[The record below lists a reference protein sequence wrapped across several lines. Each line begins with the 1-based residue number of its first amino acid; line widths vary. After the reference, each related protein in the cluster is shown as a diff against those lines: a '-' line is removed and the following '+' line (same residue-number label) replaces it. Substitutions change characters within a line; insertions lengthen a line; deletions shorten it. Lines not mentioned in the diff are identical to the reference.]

1 MKKKIKY
8 IILFSV
14 LGILG
19 IVYAV
24 FYILYPNETKE
35 TTALV
40 LDYVCSKPLPVVG
53 FSALTLGIF
62 IIKIIKVSGIGKK
75 SLNECRSDL
84 ESSKQNQ
91 EKIRQ
96 ELSDFQ
102 RNYSDAIDA
111 FMAHYQEEFEKFKA
125 EHSEQMKQICDNI
138 PNKNVRELGEKFYGR
153 EKEENSEATTD

>member
-24 FYILYPNETKE
+24 FYVLYPNETKE

-40 LDYVCSKPLPVVG
+40 LDYICSKPLPVVG

-62 IIKIIKVSGIGKK
+62 IIKIISVSGIGKK